1 MKSPPN
7 RFALIAGTLL
17 MTSFVGTAVD
27 AADYPDTPKRPVI
40 ERYHGVD
47 VADDYRWLED
57 DKAEEV
63 KRWIAA
69 QNQLTRR
76 YLDGIPQRAD
86 IVQRVAALYKSEP
99 VTRYSFQFRSRLF
112 AMKRQPPKNQP
123 LLVVL
128 PPNAD
133 TGKERV
139 VLDPLQIDAKGRT
152 TIDFYKPSFDGKHV
166 IVSLSENGSEDG
178 TAYVYDVA
186 SGKRLP
192 DVIPRVMYP
201 TAGGSVEWTPDGTG
215 FYRHLPAASR
225 SRT

>member
-1 MKSPPN
+1 MMNSPLS

-17 MTSFVGTAVD
+17 MTSLVSAAVD
-27 AADYPDTPKRPVI
+27 AAEYPDTPKRPVI
-40 ERYHGVD
+40 DRYHGVD

-86 IVQRVAALYKSEP
+86 IVQKVAALYKSEP

-112 AMKRQPPKNQP
+112 AMKRQPPRNQP

-128 PPNAD
+128 PPNGD

-139 VLDPLQIDAKGRT
+139 VLDPVQIDAKGRT
-152 TIDFYKPSFDGKHV
+152 AIDFYKPSFDGKHV

-178 TAYVYDVA
+178 TAY
-186 SGKRLP
+186 
-192 DVIPRVMYP
+192 
-201 TAGGSVEWTPDGTG
+201 
-215 FYRHLPAASR
+215 
-225 SRT
+225 